1 MAKTKSEIVLEAL
14 TNYGSSSAKQLSA
27 YIKRTYN
34 EDISPASVSGQLRRP
49 VNEGKVGKSNLTGT
63 TVYWV
68 RKEE

>member
-1 MAKTKSEIVLEAL
+1 MNTKELILEAL
-14 TNYGSSSAKQLSA
+14 TTFGTSSAKQLSA

-49 VNEGKVGKSNLTGT
+49 VSQGQVAKSNLTGT

-68 RKEE
+68 RKEED